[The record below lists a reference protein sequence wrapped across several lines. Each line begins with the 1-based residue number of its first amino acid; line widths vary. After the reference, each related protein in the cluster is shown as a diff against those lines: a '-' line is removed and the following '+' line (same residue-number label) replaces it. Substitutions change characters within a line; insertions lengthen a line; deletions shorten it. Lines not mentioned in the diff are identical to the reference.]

1 MGTKWFTGGVSAA
14 SRVRIQ
20 FDFTFEGVRY
30 RPSIQRP
37 PSEANLRR
45 ARERLEEIK
54 VRYSRL
60 VKIADHKPW
69 SKKTYNN
76 AISILR
82 RAFDFGYRNHPE
94 RHNPARGLR
103 DARLRKS
110 DRPRID
116 PFCMHDAETLI
127 AAIHRDW
134 GEAQGNYDE
143 FRLFT
148 GMRPSEE
155 IALVLSDIDL
165 VNGIISVNKARVA
178 EIDRDQDWRRPE
190 DYALPTSVGRSQ
202 AAARVANPIRGGWRD
217 PTRPCLLPRNGS
229 SLP

>member
-1 MGTKWFTGGVSAA
+1 M
-14 SRVRIQ
+14 
-20 FDFTFEGVRY
+20 
-30 RPSIQRP
+30 
-37 PSEANLRR
+37 
-45 ARERLEEIK
+45 
-54 VRYSRL
+54 RYSRL
-60 VKIADHKPW
+60 VEIADHKPW

-82 RAFDFGYRNHPE
+82 RAFDFGHRNHSE
-94 RHNPARGLR
+94 QHNPARGLR
-103 DARLRKS
+103 GARLRKS

-134 GEAQGNYDE
+134 GEAQGNYDK

-155 IALVLSDIDL
+155 IALVLSDVDL

-178 EIDRDQDWRRPE
+178 GIDRDQTKTGDDRRITLCPR
-190 DYALPTSVGRSQ
+190 ALAVLKRQLVLRAPT
-202 AAARVANPIRGGWRD
+202 RVGWRD
-217 PTRPCLLPRNGS
+217 PTRPCLLPRNG
-229 SLP
+229 